1 MLLLDSQ
8 ALLWLLDDNPRLGP
22 RARQAITSAQGV
34 YVSAATV
41 WELTIKTMLGKLSV
55 PADLSERLTAQG
67 FALLRITAEHAEA
80 IREFPELVRHDPFD
94 RLLVA
99 QATRAGLRL
108 LTDDQVLLGLGRDFI
123 IDASRLRLTGQDSA
137 GLRTAHHRA

>member
-22 RARQAITSAQGV
+22 QARQAIISAQGV
-34 YVSAATV
+34 HVSAVTV

-55 PADLSERLTAQG
+55 PADLSKRLTAQG
-67 FALLRITAEHAEA
+67 LLLLSITAEHAEA
-80 IREFPELVRHDPFD
+80 LRDFPELTRHDPFD

-99 QATRAGLRL
+99 QASRTGLRL
-108 LTDDQVLLGLGRDFI
+108 LTADQVLLDLGRHFI
-123 IDASRLRLTGQDSA
+123 LDASR
-137 GLRTAHHRA
+137 